1 MFLVSN
7 FVGHILEVFH
17 IFQESDNFR
26 TSPPIST
33 SNNFACCSALLALST
48 FLSGIELLLCFA
60 CYVFNKNNLSFHSLS
75 ESNKANLFFILIF
88 IHSSVTHVNLYEVVR
103 DWMWARINSFFFLFQ
118 TKKTFKLY
126 FSFLIVSHRFFSFV
140 FVHVVNYQSTF
151 LIYQLFFRQHTK

>member
-17 IFQESDNFR
+17 NFQESDNFR
-26 TSPPIST
+26 TSPISK
-33 SNNFACCSALLALST
+33 SNNFACCSTSLTLPT
-48 FLSGIELLLCFA
+48 FLSGIELLLCFGF
-60 CYVFNKNNLSFHSLS
+60 YVFNKNNSPFIHSLS
-75 ESNKANLFFILIF
+75 PTKQTFFSILLF